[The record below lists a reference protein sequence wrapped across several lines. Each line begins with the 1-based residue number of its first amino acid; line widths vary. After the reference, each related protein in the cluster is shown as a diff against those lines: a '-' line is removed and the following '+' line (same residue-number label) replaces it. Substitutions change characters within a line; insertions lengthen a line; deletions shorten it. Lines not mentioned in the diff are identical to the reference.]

1 MQTCNLAL
9 AVLTCLFHEL
19 HAGSI
24 RLEGLAAAARVLV
37 GEVALRERRAPH
49 QSGRATLRYHHAVHA
64 HEELFAVWMRV
75 VCSRLTALMGK
86 KIEDFIYWRKTV
98 FISALHQLQKLIWN
112 IVEIRRKIP
121 MLVIKIVTRY

>member
-1 MQTCNLAL
+1 MQTRNLAQ

-49 QSGRATLRYHHAVHA
+49 QSGCATLRYHHAVHA

-86 KIEDFIYWRKTV
+86 KIEDFIYWQKTV
-98 FISALHQLQKLIWN
+98 FIQLQKLIWN

-121 MLVIKIVTRY
+121 MLVIRIVTRY